1 MILTIYGVLA
11 VGFMMTMYAL
21 ESRGPSYILAFAAG
35 CLLSSGYGFL
45 AGTWPFGIVEM
56 LWSVV
61 AIRRWL
67 SLRTVSDSNSAALPE
82 RDSPE

>member
-1 MILTIYGVLA
+1 MVLTIFGVIA

-21 ESRGPSYILAFAAG
+21 ESRGSRYILAFALA

-56 LWSVV
+56 LWSGV
-61 AIRRWL
+61 AIRRWM
-67 SLRTVSDSNSAALPE
+67 SLRALAGSNGANPLDRGSAE
-82 RDSPE
+82 

>member
-1 MILTIYGVLA
+1 MILTIYGVLV
-11 VGFMMTMYAL
+11 VGFMMAMYAL
-21 ESRGPSYILAFAAG
+21 ESRGPTYILAFAVG
-35 CLLSSGYGFL
+35 CLLSSGYGFM

-67 SLRTVSDSNSAALPE
+67 SLRTVSDSNSADLPD

>member
-1 MILTIYGVLA
+1 MTLTIYGVLA

-21 ESRGPSYILAFAAG
+21 ESRGPSYILAFAVG

-67 SLRTVSDSNSAALPE
+67 RLRTVSDSNSANLPD
-82 RDSPE
+82 RDSP